1 MSATPHVGH
10 HGHNHDHDHDHDHDH
25 NDHHH
30 GHHHGH
36 HHPVDPATQGRAL
49 GISIVLNTVFVGVES
64 VYGYLS
70 HSTALLADA
79 GHNLSDVL
87 GLALAWAAVVWSRK
101 APNQRFTYGLRSS
114 STLVALANAAFL
126 LLTCGAIG
134 WEAAQR
140 LFAPPEVNTLTVMI
154 VAAIGIAINGASA
167 LLLMRGSHSDLNM
180 RGAYLHMVAD
190 AAVSLGVVVSAL
202 LIRLTGWNWLDAA
215 SSLLIVLVIV
225 RGSWGLL
232 RASLQLALN
241 AVPDHIDIAA
251 IDAYLRTL
259 PGVSDVHDL
268 HVWGLSTSE
277 AALTAHLV
285 IPAGYPGDAT
295 LDTIRHH
302 LNAEFRIQHATLQCE
317 QGTTLHQ
324 CSLHASAH

>member
-1 MSATPHVGH
+1 MEA
-10 HGHNHDHDHDHDHDH
+10 
-25 NDHHH
+25 
-30 GHHHGH
+30 
-36 HHPVDPATQGRAL
+36 
-49 GISIVLNTVFVGVES
+49 

-101 APNQRFTYGLRSS
+101 APSQRFTYGLRSS
-114 STLVALANAAFL
+114 STLVSLANAAFL

-134 WEAAQR
+134 WEAVQR

-154 VAAIGIAINGASA
+154 VAAMGIAINGASA

-190 AAVSLGVVVSAL
+190 AAVSLGVVVSAF

-215 SSLLIVLVIV
+215 SSL
-225 RGSWGLL
+225 
-232 RASLQLALN
+232 ALN

-251 IDAYLRTL
+251 IDRYLRTL

-277 AALTAHLV
+277 VALTAHLV
-285 IPAGYPGDAT
+285 MPAGYPGDT
-295 LDTIRHH
+295 ILDTVRHRLH
-302 LNAEFRIQHATLQCE
+302 AEFRIHHATLQCE

-324 CSLHASAH
+324 CSLHAGVH

>member
-1 MSATPHVGH
+1 
-10 HGHNHDHDHDHDHDH
+10 
-25 NDHHH
+25 
-30 GHHHGH
+30 
-36 HHPVDPATQGRAL
+36 
-49 GISIVLNTVFVGVES
+49 VEA

-101 APNQRFTYGLRSS
+101 APSQRFTYGLRSS

-134 WEAAQR
+134 WEAVQR

-154 VAAIGIAINGASA
+154 VAAMGIAINGASA

-190 AAVSLGVVVSAL
+190 AAVSLGVVVSAF

-251 IDAYLRTL
+251 IDRYLRTL

-277 AALTAHLV
+277 VALTAHLV
-285 IPAGYPGDAT
+285 MPAGYPGDT
-295 LDTIRHH
+295 ILDTVRHRLH
-302 LNAEFRIQHATLQCE
+302 AEFRIHHATLQCE

-324 CSLHASAH
+324 CSLHAGVH